1 MHRHLFNFYSC
12 PKIPVLS
19 SIKLPNICPIFVV
32 PCFAVPQRTT
42 QMIGGSP
49 VDHVLGCF
57 GLPEM
62 LCLIVGV
69 LLNDHFPMTS
79 VETGHV

>member
-1 MHRHLFNFYSC
+1 
-12 PKIPVLS
+12 
-19 SIKLPNICPIFVV
+19 
-32 PCFAVPQRTT
+32 
-42 QMIGGSP
+42 MIGGSP